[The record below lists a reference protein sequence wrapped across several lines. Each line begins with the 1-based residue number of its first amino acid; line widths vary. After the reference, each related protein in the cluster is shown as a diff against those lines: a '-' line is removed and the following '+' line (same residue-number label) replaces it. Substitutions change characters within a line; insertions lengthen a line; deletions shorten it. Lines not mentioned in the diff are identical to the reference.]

1 MAGFW
6 GAIKKVSTNTL
17 SSAAGTATVLGV
29 HSAFMPSDNTP
40 KVMDSQLFNPTFET
54 FETNKSLFD
63 LHLGESGTFFAI
75 SVSCLALAL
84 VGLCAASYCGCSPS
98 ARRAR
103 RERAEY
109 NRLRRE
115 GRERLL
121 LHSQEMQEME
131 EATERLSKL
140 NVLHEKRKL
149 EYPSSADGG
158 PVGIVS
164 TLGEA
169 INVSSSSEASTSA
182 IEMTG
187 RESGREVTR
196 TNQDRLGSNSNSI
209 PNPNNY

>member
-1 MAGFW
+1 MSGFW

-40 KVMDSQLFNPTFET
+40 KVMDSQLYNPT

-75 SVSCLALAL
+75 SVSALALAL

-109 NRLRRE
+109 NRMMRE
-115 GRERLL
+115 SRERHLL
-121 LHSQEMQEME
+121 LTQEME
-131 EATERLSKL
+131 DASERLKAL
-140 NVLHEKRKL
+140 NVLSEKRKL
-149 EYPSSADGG
+149 ENPRPEGVG
-158 PVGIVS
+158 PEGLVS
-164 TLGEA
+164 TLGEIA
-169 INVSSSSEASTSA
+169 NISSSSDASDAATTSG
-182 IEMTG
+182 IETG
-187 RESGREVTR
+187 RERGREATR
-196 TNQDRLGSNSNSI
+196 ANQGFD
-209 PNPNNY
+209 NYSY

>member
-1 MAGFW
+1 MSGFW

-40 KVMDSQLFNPTFET
+40 KVMDSQLFNPK

-63 LHLGESGTFFAI
+63 LHLGESGTFLAI

-109 NRLRRE
+109 KRLTRE
-115 GRERLL
+115 GRERIL
-121 LHSQEMQEME
+121 LHSQEMKEME
-131 EATERLSKL
+131 ETSERLRKL
-140 NVLHEKRKL
+140 NGLLEKRKL
-149 EYPSSADGG
+149 ENPSSEDGG
-158 PVGIVS
+158 HEVMKS
-164 TLGEA
+164 TLGEVVT
-169 INVSSSSEASTSA
+169 ISSPSDASTSA

-187 RESGREVTR
+187 RERGGGGGTTR
-196 TNQDRLGSNSNSI
+196 TNQGFNA
-209 PNPNNY
+209 NPNY